1 MRDWNDTQIVYGV
14 ATCEQPQWGNCMRSW
29 RETAT
34 TFYPYKIVRN
44 SEIVD
49 AYQRIYEGS
58 DQPII
63 AHLHDDLIIHED
75 GWDRRVLAEFEN
87 PKVGIVG
94 FAGAPGHGHPDMY
107 KQPYTPSSMGRVGF
121 KSNLR
126 NAEVH
131 GARFTG
137 SCEVAVIDGL
147 AIFVRRE
154 LLDRCGG
161 WPRKDSSPIGYFLYT
176 EWLCC
181 MAHRLG
187 YTIRLV
193 GVDCDHL
200 GGKST
205 GLNPSMRVDF
215 DAEHKWLYEN
225 MRDVLPWR
233 VPE

>member
-1 MRDWNDTQIVYGV
+1 MNDMVYGI
-14 ATCEQPQWGNCMRSW
+14 ATCDRPGWTESVDSW
-29 RETAT
+29 DLNAT
-34 TFYPYKIVRN
+34 RLYGVHTVFNK
-44 SEIVD
+44 EIVD
-49 AYQRIYEGS
+49 AYQEIYEQTS
-58 DQPII
+58 QPII
-63 AHLHDDLIIHED
+63 AMMHDDLFIYEE
-75 GWDRRVLAEFEN
+75 GWDKRVLAEFDD

-94 FAGAPGHGHPDMY
+94 FAGAPGHGHPQMY
-107 KQPYTPSSMGRVGF
+107 EHPYTPSSMGRVGF

-126 NAEVH
+126 NAEQH
-131 GARFTG
+131 GDRFTG

-154 LLDRCGG
+154 LLDKTGG
-161 WPRKDSSPIGYFLYT
+161 WPKKEECPIGYFLYT

-225 MRDVLPWR
+225 MRDVLPWK